1 MKIKRHDNRMVGL
14 ELKVLLYISL
24 SNVLIVKR
32 LIDKSIGYL
41 TDRNVEICEI
51 MSEKHFL
58 VLI

>member
-1 MKIKRHDNRMVGL
+1 MVGL

-41 TDRNVEICEI
+41 TDQNVEICEI
-51 MSEKHFL
+51 MSEKHLL

>member
-1 MKIKRHDNRMVGL
+1 M
-14 ELKVLLYISL
+14 
-24 SNVLIVKR
+24 LIVKR

-51 MSEKHFL
+51 MSEKQFL